1 MNNIVV
7 LDTETT
13 GFNFSKTDRLVEIA
27 AIKFNS
33 DFQELARFE
42 TLINPMRDLGPQ
54 HIHGIE
60 ASWVLNAPRFEDV
73 AENFLAFINGS
84 VLIGHNVTFDLNFIR
99 AEYLRSGHAA
109 FDLEPH
115 SLDTLRLAKSIF
127 GNAQSCKLT
136 DLAVLLELEHSNAHA
151 AMSDVLATAELMR
164 TLVSRDVSTQSLLV
178 SALLDPFSVNV
189 QAIDSRS
196 PLVQRPRLS
205 DSLNASLVTSLVEAL
220 PATSGTNADKSIY
233 VEYLLRAI
241 GDGVITDSEAQ
252 DLMTIALEIG
262 LSIADVSELH
272 LEVFSG
278 MSALAWTDGRLSD
291 FEKSLIDQVAKQ
303 LGVGEIELERAKTG
317 KGYFANSGSS
327 VLRKGDLVVLTGTM
341 QPPKEQVA
349 KQIEAFGAQVADS
362 LTKKTNLLVAADPNT
377 LSGKGQ
383 KARTWGIPIVSTS
396 QLLSELEA

>member
-1 MNNIVV
+1 
-7 LDTETT
+7 
-13 GFNFSKTDRLVEIA
+13 
-27 AIKFNS
+27 
-33 DFQELARFE
+33 
-42 TLINPMRDLGPQ
+42 
-54 HIHGIE
+54 
-60 ASWVLNAPRFEDV
+60 
-73 AENFLAFINGS
+73 
-84 VLIGHNVTFDLNFIR
+84 
-99 AEYLRSGHAA
+99 
-109 FDLEPH
+109 
-115 SLDTLRLAKSIF
+115 
-127 GNAQSCKLT
+127 
-136 DLAVLLELEHSNAHA
+136 
-151 AMSDVLATAELMR
+151 
-164 TLVSRDVSTQSLLV
+164 
-178 SALLDPFSVNV
+178 
-189 QAIDSRS
+189 
-196 PLVQRPRLS
+196 VQRPRLS